1 MLGRLQ
7 KWILIVCLLGIS
19 GGQWAIVR
27 TVAWTQMTIQN
38 SQNLSTWDAIAK
50 TLDGSA
56 PCKIC
61 LWLAEEQK
69 DQQTPIAFAYSQ
81 FLQDCLVAVNL
92 NQTSFPPQ
100 IEPFARSMD
109 LLKPQYKESPQG
121 PPPRF
126 YIG

>member
-1 MLGRLQ
+1 MFGGLQ

-19 GGQWAIVR
+19 GGQWAIIR
-27 TVAWTQMTIQN
+27 TVAWTNMTLQN
-38 SQNLSTWDAIAK
+38 SQNLSAWDAIAK

-69 DQQTPIAFAYSQ
+69 DQQTPVAFAYSQ
-81 FLQDCLVAVNL
+81 FLQDFLVAGEI
-92 NQTSFPPQ
+92 NQLSLPPVV
-100 IEPFARSMD
+100 EPFSRPNNLMSS
-109 LLKPQYKESPQG
+109 QYVESPHG

-126 YIG
+126 YMG